1 MNHWTRQLQ
10 SFSCENYLPRQLC
23 TAIPIRC
30 DKSPI
35 AIPINHDL
43 FHLSFLLLLKK
54 NFCVWVFVLLFLG
67 ILLFHHRSCCRF
79 FPYKMCSWDVG
90 TETRERKKEK
100 KCFIEENFGKRISF
114 FIVLFVESF
123 IYFTFSSSCCVDF
136 MLFLKSL
143 ERTQA
148 PRYIPVVIN
157 RKSKTWTDET
167 HQIDK
172 RVWGYFLR
180 ENRAK

>member
-136 MLFLKSL
+136 MLFWKKFGAYSSSSLHPCRNQSKKQNVNRWNAPNRQKSL
-143 ERTQA
+143 R
-148 PRYIPVVIN
+148 IFFK
-157 RKSKTWTDET
+157 RK
-167 HQIDK
+167 
-172 RVWGYFLR
+172 
-180 ENRAK
+180 